1 MKSDLLFLRK
11 TTYPMSIV
19 NKPVKYSGVFT
30 KDILV
35 KFSWCPITTPK
46 NKNKPERTDRK
57 GLEPDRG
64 G

>member
-1 MKSDLLFLRK
+1 
-11 TTYPMSIV
+11 MSIV
-19 NKPVKYSGVFT
+19 NKPVKYSGGFT

-35 KFSWCPITTPK
+35 KFSWCPIKTPK
-46 NKNKPERTDRK
+46 NKNKPEWTDRK